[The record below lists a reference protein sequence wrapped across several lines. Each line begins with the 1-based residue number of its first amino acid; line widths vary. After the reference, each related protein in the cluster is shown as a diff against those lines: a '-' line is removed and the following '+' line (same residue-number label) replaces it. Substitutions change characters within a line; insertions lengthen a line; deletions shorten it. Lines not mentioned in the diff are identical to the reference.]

1 MGEAPDAVSA
11 ELICQPILLPNL
23 CFGTSR
29 IRGQTQ
35 TRDREIINP
44 IANAFLARLRTISA
58 SSTKGTISVRL
69 ILVGCPYQELRPQC
83 NH

>member
-11 ELICQPILLPNL
+11 ELICQPILLPNF

-44 IANAFLARLRTISA
+44 IANAFLVPARPRRRLHQRAVGGLR
-58 SSTKGTISVRL
+58 L
-69 ILVGCPYQELRPQC
+69 
-83 NH
+83 